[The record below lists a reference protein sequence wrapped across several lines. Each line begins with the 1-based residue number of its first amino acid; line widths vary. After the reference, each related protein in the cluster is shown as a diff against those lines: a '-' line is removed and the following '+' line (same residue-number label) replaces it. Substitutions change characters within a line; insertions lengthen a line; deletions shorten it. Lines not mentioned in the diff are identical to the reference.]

1 MPNVTVDR
9 RHDRRPLSEEEFG
22 RLVEAAMV
30 GPEVLCIP
38 GPDRAMMYILSA
50 WTGYRR
56 SELAS
61 LTKQSL
67 RLDDSPPTVTV
78 AACYSKR
85 KRQDTQVLHP
95 EVASRLREWLKTKKR
110 LPADAVLFPVSAK
123 APGGVDRRTAKMM
136 RVDLKAARKKWIEEA
151 KKPEEK
157 VEREQSEFL
166 KYQDSRGLFADF
178 HSNRH
183 TFITNLERVG
193 VSPRRAQSLA
203 RHSDI
208 RLTMGVY
215 THINLHD
222 QSAAIE
228 LLPAPP
234 EIKKSRK
241 GSANGKAN
249 GSSPAVPDLGTA
261 WAKLPEQVKAEIVA
275 MVNAAGKEGS
285 VAT

>member
-1 MPNVTVDR
+1 
-9 RHDRRPLSEEEFG
+9 
-22 RLVEAAMV
+22 
-30 GPEVLCIP
+30 
-38 GPDRAMMYILSA
+38 MMYILSA

-110 LPADAVLFPVSAK
+110 LAPDAVLFPVSAK

-157 VEREQSEFL
+157 AEREQSDFL

-215 THINLHD
+215 THIGLQMTVGGHR
-222 QSAAIE
+222 I
-228 LLPAPP
+228 
-234 EIKKSRK
+234 
-241 GSANGKAN
+241 
-249 GSSPAVPDLGTA
+249 
-261 WAKLPEQVKAEIVA
+261 
-275 MVNAAGKEGS
+275 AAGPAIARPTTVLGRR
-285 VAT
+285 